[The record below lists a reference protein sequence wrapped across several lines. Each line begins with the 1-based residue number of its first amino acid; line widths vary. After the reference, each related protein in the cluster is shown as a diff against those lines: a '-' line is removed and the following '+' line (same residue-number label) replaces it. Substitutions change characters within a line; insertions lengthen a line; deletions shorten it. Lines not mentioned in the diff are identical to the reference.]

1 MGELITDVSQNIETW
16 ILALAASP
24 WIYVALLCLAT
35 IDGFFPPVPSESV
48 VITLA
53 VAAST
58 TGSPHMAGVFVVA
71 AVGAW
76 TGDQIAYAIGR
87 AVGTDRVPF
96 LRGPRGQRAVAWAR
110 QALSARGASFILA
123 ARYVPIGRVAV
134 NFSAGALGYRRRS
147 FMAISAVAGLTW
159 AAYSVAIGLAAAS
172 WLGHRPLLAM
182 AIGIVIGIA
191 SGFVL
196 DQVLGRLALRRG
208 GPTRTGEQPEVEGIL
223 TDDAGSDRE
232 RVA

>member
-134 NFSAGALGYRRRS
+134 NFSAGALGYRRHS
-147 FMAISAVAGLTW
+147 FMAISGVAGLTW

>member
-58 TGSPHMAGVFVVA
+58 TGAPHMAGVFVVA

-87 AVGTDRVPF
+87 AIGTDRVPF

-223 TDDAGSDRE
+223 ADGAGSDRE

>member
-24 WIYVALLCLAT
+24 WIYVALACLAT

-58 TGSPHMAGVFVVA
+58 SGAPNMLAVFVVA

-76 TGDQIAYAIGR
+76 VGDQIAYAIGR
-87 AVGTDRVPF
+87 WIGTDRVPF

-134 NFSAGALGYRRRS
+134 NMSAGALGYRRRS
-147 FMAISAVAGLTW
+147 FMTISAIAGVTW
-159 AAYSVAIGLAAAS
+159 AAYSVGIGMAAAS
-172 WLGHRPLLAM
+172 WLGHQPILAM
-182 AIGIVIGIA
+182 TIGIAIGIA

-223 TDDAGSDRE
+223 ADDASSDRE

>member
-87 AVGTDRVPF
+87 GVGTDRVPF

-147 FMAISAVAGLTW
+147 FMAISGVAGLTW

>member
-58 TGSPHMAGVFVVA
+58 TGSPHMVGVFVVA

-76 TGDQIAYAIGR
+76 AGDQIAYAIGR
-87 AVGTDRVPF
+87 AIGTDRVPF

-182 AIGIVIGIA
+182 GIGIVIGIA

-223 TDDAGSDRE
+223 ADDGGNDRE